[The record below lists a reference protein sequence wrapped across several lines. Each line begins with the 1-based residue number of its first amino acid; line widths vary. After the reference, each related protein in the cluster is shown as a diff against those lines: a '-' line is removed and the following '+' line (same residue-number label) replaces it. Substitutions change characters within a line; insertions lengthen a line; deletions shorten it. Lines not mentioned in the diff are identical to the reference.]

1 MAQHQLLAV
10 WRSSRKISFVF
21 STELERYL
29 LIRFLPPLS
38 LSLSF
43 YSALLARD
51 DASLPPGRWGL
62 GQKEI

>member
-1 MAQHQLLAV
+1 V
-10 WRSSRKISFVF
+10 WRSRRKISFVF

-29 LIRFLPPLS
+29 LIRVLPPLS

-51 DASLPPGRWGL
+51 ASLPPGRRGL